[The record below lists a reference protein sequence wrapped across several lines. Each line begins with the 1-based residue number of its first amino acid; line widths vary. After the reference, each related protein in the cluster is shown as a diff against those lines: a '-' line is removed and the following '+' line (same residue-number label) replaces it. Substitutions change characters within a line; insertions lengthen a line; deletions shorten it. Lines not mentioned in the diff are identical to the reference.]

1 MRKKPAKSDAFGGNR
16 SEEDRGML
24 WIGAFRYYC
33 GRQSYA
39 VSWFCEIIVREWA
52 TLPKRARAIIQRDLE
67 KEFELDDRFRAT
79 GEGWKTL
86 GADIDR
92 REWEKVRALWQK

>member
-33 GRQSYA
+33 GRKSYA

-52 TLPKRARAIIQRDLE
+52 TLPKQARAIIQRDLE
-67 KEFELDDRFRAT
+67 DEFALDDKLRAD
-79 GEGWKTL
+79 
-86 GADIDR
+86 GADYRPLGMDMDR
-92 REWEKVRALWQK
+92 REWEKVRALWAK